1 MDKTIDKIFIG
12 ISGYKHTDWSGN
24 VYPFSLKPIDYLSY
38 YINQLNLN
46 FLELTFTF
54 HKIPYAK
61 TSEQIVEHIKKENK
75 SFRVSIKLH
84 KSLLRP
90 VLESSVL
97 NEYLSGLTPFFKEN
111 IPVIFLAD
119 YPIEFTASKKNLRAL
134 ISLKKSF
141 KDYILFV
148 SLPHRSWYKERYIE
162 IFRENKI
169 GLIIHYIPEHAK
181 GSSPSFVITTNGY
194 AYFRLY
200 SNPTFYLPSSN
211 INILYNYPTKS
222 LDMIS
227 KVVSKLSIITQ
238 ETYVAF
244 CNIKNGIAAS
254 NAMLFKKI
262 IEDSIHE

>member
-1 MDKTIDKIFIG
+1 MCKTLNRIFIG
-12 ISGYKHTDWSGN
+12 TSGYKHIDWQGN
-24 VYPFSLKPIDYLSY
+24 VYPFNLKPIDYLSY
-38 YINQLNLN
+38 YIRQLKLN

-75 SFRVSIKLH
+75 NFRVSIKLH

-90 VLESSVL
+90 ILEPSVL
-97 NEYLSGLTPFFKEN
+97 NEYFSGLTPFFKEK
-111 IPVIFLAD
+111 ISVIFLAD
-119 YPIEFTASKKNLRAL
+119 YPIEFTASKENLQAL
-134 ISLKKSF
+134 ISLKQSF
-141 KDYILFV
+141 KDYLLFV

-162 IFRENKI
+162 IFRANKI
-169 GLIIHYIPEHAK
+169 GLIIHYFPEHAK
-181 GSSPSFVITTNGY
+181 GSSPSLVITTNGY

-211 INILYNYPTKS
+211 VNILYNYPAKS

-227 KVVSKLSIITQ
+227 KVVSKISIITQ

-244 CNIKNGIAAS
+244 CNVKNGIAAS

-262 IEDSIHE
+262 MESSIDE